1 MIRVIAV
8 VIATAIAASAQT
20 INPPRVFLLDAK
32 QKPPLAKLEA
42 DARKALTAGPFS
54 VTSKQM
60 TPPSGDKRDYMS
72 QAPYFWPD
80 PKSPNGLPYI
90 RRDGERNPEIDKI
103 TDHRVKDQ
111 MEAAVETLALA
122 YYFNGVEEYAA
133 RATELLRVFFL
144 NSDTRMN
151 PNLEFAQ
158 GIPGINTG
166 RGIGLIETRGLVRVI
181 DAVGL
186 LAGSKSWTKEDQRDL
201 QKWFDDFLRWMLE
214 SKNGCD
220 EAAAKN
226 NHGTY
231 YDVQVVSFALF
242 LGKTDLAKRVL
253 REARSKRIALQI
265 EPDGS
270 QPLELERTRAWSYSI
285 GNLDGLMQLAR
296 LGENVGVDLWHYQTR
311 DGRSIRNAL
320 RFLVP
325 FARGEKKWPYQQLGQ
340 WQPAMLFPLLQR
352 AAKRYADPLFRSE
365 LKQSWPH
372 PIPARIRDS
381 SNKDLMVMT
390 LGAVTPSIAT
400 LADATFDPVRD
411 EMRLRDGTVVKNYF
425 RDTLKIK
432 YFQAIDKSRFP
443 LPPSGWCSWY
453 FFYQEIDENEIK
465 LSAKWIAENL
475 KDYGV
480 EYVQIDDGWQGAGR
494 GLGENR
500 DWSTINNR
508 FPGGM
513 DGLARYI
520 KSLGLKPGIWLAPH
534 GQSNTA
540 VVKNH
545 PGVFMMKPDG
555 TSASSTWEG
564 TYLVDPSAPEAQKY
578 LKDLFKQLSGW
589 GYEYFKIDGQPIVV
603 REYRN
608 KRDFMKS
615 PAADS
620 DELYRDTLESIR
632 EAIGPD
638 RYLLGCWVIPL
649 EGVGLMN
656 GSRIGADVL
665 PNWDGFKFAMRATMQ
680 YYFLHNIAWY
690 ADPDVFIVRSPLP
703 LEQARAWATLQGL
716 TGQAA
721 LMSDRLMDL
730 SPERVELIRRVYPA
744 VDIRPLD
751 LFSSDRNKRI
761 WDLKINHLGREYDV
775 VGVFNFD
782 ESKSGPLFVN
792 FRDLGLPADRLV
804 HVFDFWNREY
814 LGAWDK
820 GISIELAPASTRVLT
835 LLPATDQIQLVS
847 TSRHITQGWVDLVSH
862 SYDARRNAYAGRSK
876 VVKNDPYELR
886 FAFPR
891 GTYSRIKS
899 ATARSQTGRL
909 PVRIVNHQGW
919 ATIEITSPQTTEVSW
934 DIVFEPAR
942 AYHFPVREPANL
954 WAERAG
960 LDGANLRWTV
970 PHQPAAGYQIAL
982 NGSVIG
988 FTPTQVFAL
997 RGLDPNI
1004 TYSAEVRTVWHDGK
1018 LSEKK
1023 AQLSFTLKKIQSP
1036 EVFVSDLD
1044 PVRLTAGWRQPELNR
1059 NFNSGGLIVGGR
1071 HFEKGIGMPTNSE
1084 IVFELN
1090 GTYDNFVALIGI
1102 DDEHN
1107 NTDSKAQFFVLGD
1120 EKELWASG
1128 EMKKADGTKP
1138 VKVDVKNV
1146 KRLMLRV
1153 RRVGEGGRIH
1163 ADWLDAKLIR

>member
-1 MIRVIAV
+1 MRVLCTLFMVMSLALV
-8 VIATAIAASAQT
+8 AQPQ
-20 INPPRVFLLDAK
+20 NSLPRVFLLDAK
-32 QKPPLAKLEA
+32 QLAGERQRTRAGDPSSNPALTQLEA
-42 DARKALTAGPFS
+42 DARRALTAGPFT
-54 VTSKQM
+54 VTSKEV

-80 PKSPNGLPYI
+80 PNRPTGLPYI

-103 TDHRVKDQ
+103 DNHRVKDQ

-122 YYFNGVEEYAA
+122 YYFTGNETYAA
-133 RATELLRVFFL
+133 RAGELLRVFFL
-144 NSDTRMN
+144 NPSTRMN

-166 RGIGLIETRGLVRVI
+166 RGIGLIETRGLTRVV
-181 DAVGL
+181 DAIGL
-186 LAGSKSWTKEDQRDL
+186 LHGSKSWTSEDQRGL
-201 QKWFDDFLRWMLE
+201 VAWFGEFLRWMLE
-214 SKNGCD
+214 SKHGRD

-242 LGKTDLAKRVL
+242 VGDTKLAKQVVL
-253 REARSKRIALQI
+253 EARTKRIALQI

-270 QPLELERTRAWSYSI
+270 QPLELERTRAWSYSV

-296 LGENVGVDLWHYQTR
+296 LGENVDVDLWQYKTR
-311 DGRSIRNAL
+311 DGRSIRKAL
-320 RFLVP
+320 LFLVP
-325 FARGEKKWPYQQLGQ
+325 FALRQQKWTYQQLGE
-340 WQPAMLFPLLQR
+340 WQPQILLPLMQR
-352 AAKRYADPLFRSE
+352 AAKHYPDPIPKSASE
-365 LKQSWPH
+365 QAWPH
-372 PIPARIRDS
+372 PIPARVRDS
-381 SNKDLMVMT
+381 GNRDLMVMT
-390 LGAVTPSIAT
+390 LGDVKPTIA
-400 LADATFDPVRD
+400 DGKFDPVKD
-411 EMRLRDGTVVKNYF
+411 EMRLHDGAVIRNYF

-432 YFQAIDKSRFP
+432 YFHPIDKSRFP

-465 LSAKWIAENL
+465 LTAQWIAGNL

-480 EYVQIDDGWQGAGR
+480 QYVQIDDGWQGTGH

-534 GQSNTA
+534 GQSNTT

-545 PGVFMMKPDG
+545 PGVFLMKQDG

-564 TYLVDPSAPEAQKY
+564 TYLVDPSAPETQKY
-578 LKDLFKQLSGW
+578 LKELFAKLSSW

-608 KRDFMKS
+608 KKDFMKS
-615 PAADS
+615 PAADPE
-620 DELYRDTLESIR
+620 ELYRDTLKSIR
-632 EAIGPD
+632 QAIGPD

-690 ADPDVFIVRSPLP
+690 ADPDVFIVRSPLA

-730 SPERVELIRRVYPA
+730 SPERIELVKRVYPA

-782 ESKSGPLFVN
+782 ESKSTPLFVSWK
-792 FRDLGLPADRLV
+792 DLGLPADGLV
-804 HVFDFWNREY
+804 HVFDFWNKEY
-814 LGAWDK
+814 LGAWEK
-820 GISIELAPASTRVLT
+820 GISVELAPASTRVLT
-835 LLPATDQIQLVS
+835 LVPATDQIQLVS
-847 TSRHITQGWVDLVSH
+847 TSRHITQGWVDLVSQ
-862 SYDARRNAYAGRSK
+862 SYDAARSLYSGRSK

-891 GTYSRIKS
+891 GKYFQIKS
-899 ATARSQTGRL
+899 ATARTRTGRL
-909 PVRIVNHQGW
+909 PVRVANHQGW
-919 ATIEITSPQTTEVSW
+919 VAVEFTAPETSEVSW
-934 DIVFEPAR
+934 EVVFEPAR
-942 AYHFPVREPANL
+942 AYHFPVREPGNL

-970 PHQPAAGYQIAL
+970 AHQPAAGYQVSL
-982 NGSVIG
+982 NGSVVG
-988 FTPTQVFAL
+988 FTQTQVFAL
-997 RGLDPNI
+997 RGL
-1004 TYSAEVRTVWHDGK
+1004 
-1018 LSEKK
+1018 
-1023 AQLSFTLKKIQSP
+1023 
-1036 EVFVSDLD
+1036 
-1044 PVRLTAGWRQPELNR
+1044 
-1059 NFNSGGLIVGGR
+1059 
-1071 HFEKGIGMPTNSE
+1071 
-1084 IVFELN
+1084 
-1090 GTYDNFVALIGI
+1090 
-1102 DDEHN
+1102 
-1107 NTDSKAQFFVLGD
+1107 
-1120 EKELWASG
+1120 
-1128 EMKKADGTKP
+1128 
-1138 VKVDVKNV
+1138 
-1146 KRLMLRV
+1146 
-1153 RRVGEGGRIH
+1153 
-1163 ADWLDAKLIR
+1163 

>member
-1 MIRVIAV
+1 MAFLCALLIV
-8 VIATAIAASAQT
+8 VGLGSTTQQQNSL
-20 INPPRVFLLDAK
+20 PRVFILDAK

-42 DARKALTAGPFS
+42 DARKAFHAGPFT
-54 VTSKQM
+54 VTSKSV

-90 RRDGERNPEIDKI
+90 RRDGERNPEIDEI

-122 YYFNGVEEYAA
+122 YYFTRREEFAA
-133 RATELLRVFFL
+133 RAAELLRVFFL
-144 NSDTRMN
+144 NPETRMN
-151 PNLEFAQ
+151 PNLQFAQ

-166 RGIGLIETRGLVRVI
+166 RGIGLIETRGLVRVV
-181 DAVGL
+181 DAIGL
-186 LAGSKSWTKEDQRDL
+186 LAGSKAWTNADQRGL
-201 QKWFDDFLRWMLE
+201 EKWFRDFLRWMQE
-214 SKNGCD
+214 SKHGRD

-231 YDVQVVSFALF
+231 YDVQVISFALF
-242 LGKTDLAKRVL
+242 LGNTDLAKRVL
-253 REARSKRIALQI
+253 RDARSKRIAAQI

-270 QPLELERTRAWSYSI
+270 QPLELARTRAWSYSV
-285 GNLDGLMQLAR
+285 GNLDGLMKLAR
-296 LGENVGVDLWHYQTR
+296 LGENAGVDLWNYETS
-311 DGRSIRNAL
+311 DGRSIRKAL
-320 RFLVP
+320 EFLVP
-325 FARGEKKWPYQQLGQ
+325 FARGDKKWTYQQLGE
-340 WQPAMLFPLLQR
+340 WQPQILSPLIER
-352 AAKRYADPLFRSE
+352 AKKHYTA
-365 LKQSWPH
+365 QSWPH

-381 SNKDLMVMT
+381 NNKELMVMT
-390 LGAVTPSIAT
+390 LGAVNPSIA
-400 LADATFDPVRD
+400 DGTFDPVKD
-411 EMRLRDGTVVKNYF
+411 EMRLHDGSVIKNYF

-432 YFQAIDKSRFP
+432 YFHPLDKSRFP

-465 LSAKWIAENL
+465 QTAKWIAVNL

-480 EYVQIDDGWQGAGR
+480 HYVQIDDGWQGTGR

-534 GQSNTA
+534 GQSNA
-540 VVKNH
+540 SVVKNH

-564 TYLVDPSAPEAQKY
+564 MYLVDPSAPESQKY
-578 LKDLFKQLSGW
+578 LKDLFAKLSGW

-608 KRDFMKS
+608 KKDFMKS

-690 ADPDVFIVRSPLP
+690 ADPDVFIVRQPLP

-721 LMSDRLMDL
+721 LMSDRLTDL
-730 SPERVELIRRVYPA
+730 SPERVELIKRVYPA

-775 VGVFNFD
+775 IGVFNFD
-782 ESKSGPLFVN
+782 DSKSTPMFVN
-792 FRDLGLPADRLV
+792 FRDLGLPGDKLV
-804 HVFDFWNREY
+804 HVFDFWNKEY
-814 LGAWDK
+814 LGAWER
-820 GISIELAPASTRVLT
+820 GISVELPPASTRVLT
-835 LLPATDQIQLVS
+835 LLPASDQIQLVS

-862 SYDARRNAYAGRSK
+862 SFDAARNTYSGRSK

-886 FAFPR
+886 FAFPQ
-891 GTYSRIKS
+891 GKYFAIKT
-899 ATARSQTGRL
+899 ATARSRTGRL
-909 PVRIVNHQGW
+909 PVRITNHQGW
-919 ATIEITSPQTTEVSW
+919 SAIEITSPQTEEVSW
-934 DIVFEPAR
+934 NLVFEPAP
-942 AYHFPVREPANL
+942 AYRFPVREPANL

-970 PHQPAAGYQIAL
+970 PHQPAAGYQISL
-982 NGSVIG
+982 NGSVVG
-988 FTPTQVFAL
+988 FTSTQVFAV
-997 RGLDPNI
+997 RGLDAN
-1004 TYSAEVRTVWHDGK
+1004 TAYTAEVRTVWQDGK

-1023 AQLSFTLKKIQSP
+1023 AQLSFTLQKIHSP

-1044 PVRLTAGWRQPELNR
+1044 PVRLTPGWRQPEMNR

-1071 HFEKGIGMPTNSE
+1071 HFAKGIGMPTNSE
-1084 IVFELN
+1084 IEFELN
-1090 GTYDNFVALIGI
+1090 GTYDDFVALVGI
-1102 DDEHN
+1102 DDEFN
-1107 NTDSKAQFFVLGD
+1107 NQDAKAQFFVFGD
-1120 EKELWASG
+1120 GKELWSSG
-1128 EMKKADGTKP
+1128 EMKKADGTKA
-1138 VKVDVKNV
+1138 VKVSVTSV

-1163 ADWLDAKLIR
+1163 ADWLDAKLVR